1 MGGGGRGGGYTTANK
16 PEIGAG
22 AVYGLVHYI
31 EWLPGSDPWAHKTA
45 SKAHT
50 LKYTGPRHW
59 KLIKINYFFS
69 STTVGIICI

>member
-1 MGGGGRGGGYTTANK
+1 MGGGGRGGGGYTTANK

-50 LKYTGPRHW
+50 LKYTGPPP
-59 KLIKINYFFS
+59 LEID
-69 STTVGIICI
+69 